1 MKDKEMIYTTGEVK
15 KLLGYLKTYA
25 ADSITQSEVMYTQTF
40 MTILQTIY
48 KNYRSLS
55 EGYFE
60 VLAKKTTLHIYA
72 DHKKVMQIL
81 FHENI
86 DMMPLYIN
94 KPILGSIAKLR
105 LLINK

>member
-1 MKDKEMIYTTGEVK
+1 MIDKEIIYTTGEVK
-15 KLLGYLKTYA
+15 KLLDCFRA
-25 ADSITQSEVMYTQTF
+25 SVADPVGNSEQMYINTF
-40 MTILQTIY
+40 KAILQNIY

-60 VLAKKTTLHIYA
+60 VLAKRTTLHIYV